1 MNRLFRVT
9 GACAVLL
16 LVVLAVAACGGGG
29 SSSSSSEEST
39 SAATET
45 ETSTSEGSGEGGE
58 IEINVGPQTLK
69 YPAGTKPK
77 IAMFAGSGVVYQ
89 EVARKAAEEQAKE
102 YGYELTYYD
111 SKFEA
116 TTQLQQLQNAL
127 SGGEY
132 NAWVLEADA
141 GKLACSTV
149 KQAAEKN
156 IAIVQI
162 VNFTCEQANK
172 PANEESWTPG
182 TIASVGAATTLT
194 YYESFAK
201 QVKEMIKTPNPV
213 VGVVNGP
220 PTIPTTEE
228 LQTALEKAGI
238 EVEDEVATAYLIPE
252 GLKETQT
259 MLQAHPDINVIIS
272 VADDPT
278 VGAVRAIEA
287 AGKTGEI
294 EVFDLG
300 GSKAAVKLIE
310 EGKLVMTAPY
320 FPATTAAEG
329 VTVLHKA
336 FEGEPTERFYDGFAV
351 GTVEKPFFVTK
362 ANVHEYEPEY

>member
-1 MNRLFRVT
+1 MTSLYRAF
-9 GACAVLL
+9 GAFLAAALI
-16 LVVLAVAACGGGG
+16 VVGVAACGGGG
-29 SSSSSSEEST
+29 SSSEETTSSAPAEST
-39 SAATET
+39 TASDTA
-45 ETSTSEGSGEGGE
+45 EGGGGE
-58 IEINVGPQTLK
+58 IEINVGTSTLK
-69 YPAGTKPK
+69 FPAGTKPK

-116 TTQLQQLQNAL
+116 TTQLQQLQTAL

-162 VNFTCEQANK
+162 VNYTCEQADK
-172 PANEESWTPG
+172 AANEESWTPG
-182 TIASVGAATTLT
+182 TIASVGAATTVT
-194 YYESFAK
+194 YYEAFAK
-201 QVKEMIKTPNPV
+201 KVKEMIKTPNPV

-220 PTIPTTEE
+220 PTVPTTEE

-238 EVEDEVATAYLIPE
+238 EVEDEVPTAYLTPE

-259 MLQAHPDINVIIS
+259 MLQAHPDINVIVS

-278 VGAVRAIEA
+278 VGAVRAIES

-310 EGKLVMTAPY
+310 EGKLTMTAPY

-329 VTVLHKA
+329 ITVLHKA
-336 FEGEPTERFYDGFAV
+336 FEGEPTERFYDGFAI
-351 GTVEKPFFVTK
+351 GSVEKPFFVTK
-362 ANVHEYEPEY
+362 ESLGEYKPEY